1 MNGRLCI
8 LIITSIVLCPAIG
21 SMAQEVRTVAGQALV
36 SDLVDGPGADARLHN
51 PHGIAVSNRG
61 NVYVADR
68 FNHVIRKITPDGVVS
83 TLAGNGDI
91 GSDNGQGNEASFY
104 EPWDVCV
111 DGEENV
117 YVADYKNN
125 LIRKI
130 TPDGTVSTL
139 AGSGSFGFASGP
151 AEVATFGNPGGIA
164 LDDAGNLYVSDHN
177 THIIR
182 KILPDGTVST
192 LAGAAF
198 DAADSDGL
206 GSAARFNRPYGISM
220 GTDGRLYVA
229 DEHNHKIKSISR
241 SGYVATVAGS
251 GNLGSKDSTALEA
264 RFNYPWDVIQD
275 AEGRLYV
282 LDGYNH
288 VIRRIDSTDVITWV
302 GTSGTTGAKD
312 GTGKQASFNGATGLA
327 LGAKGN
333 TLWISDAYN
342 NLIRSVTIGEE
353 PRVLQMTV
361 TSDTVCQGEQV
372 SFSMLP
378 DTLNSYELYRGD
390 TRVAESTVPFFQAT
404 VNETGNWF
412 AIALDEQGNPISSE
426 PVSITVNDRPEV
438 NWVTAADSTTLQVTA
453 NDSVSWQ
460 WQVDGTAVSTADT
473 LDLTDTPPGQYT
485 VSVRATGLSGC
496 RTTKDSLII
505 IEEPVIDIPEKEKP
519 AFYLPD
525 AFSPNNDGSNDQLAI
540 LGPTP
545 EIIQA
550 QLINQWGNQFS
561 LPVSGAQIWDGT
573 LNGQPAEPGTY
584 ILLLRYRENE
594 NESVYRTLINL
605 IR

>member
-1 MNGRLCI
+1 M
-8 LIITSIVLCPAIG
+8 LCPAVG
-21 SMAQEVRTVAGQALV
+21 SVAQEVRTVAGQALV
-36 SDLVDGPGADARLHN
+36 SGRADGPGADARMHN
-51 PHGIAVSNRG
+51 PHGIAVSSSG

-68 FNHVIRKITPDGVVS
+68 FNHAIRKITPDGEVS
-83 TLAGNGDI
+83 TLAGSGNI
-91 GSDNGQGNEASFY
+91 GSDNGQGSEASFY

-111 DGEENV
+111 DEQENV

-139 AGSGSFGFASGP
+139 AGSGSFGFAGGP
-151 AEVATFGNPGGIA
+151 AGVATFGNPGGIA
-164 LDDAGNLYVSDHN
+164 LDKAGNLYVSDHN

-241 SGYVATVAGS
+241 TGYVTTVAGS
-251 GNLGSKDSTALEA
+251 GDLGSQDTTALES
-264 RFNYPWDVIQD
+264 RFNYPWDVVQD

-288 VIRRIDSTDVITWV
+288 VIRRIDSTGVTTWV

-312 GTGKQASFNGATGLA
+312 GTGEQASFNGATGMA
-327 LGAKGN
+327 LEAQSN

-342 NLIRSVTIGEE
+342 NLIRSVTVGKE
-353 PRVLQMTV
+353 PLELQMTV
-361 TSDTVCQGEQV
+361 TSDTVCRGEQV
-372 SFSMLP
+372 SFSILP
-378 DTLNSYELYRGD
+378 DTLESYELYRDD

-426 PVSITVNDRPEV
+426 VVSITVNDQPEV
-438 NWVTAADSTTLQVTA
+438 NWIPSVTSLQVTA

-460 WQVDGTAVSTADT
+460 WQVNGTTISTADT
-473 LDLTDTPPGQYT
+473 LNLAETPPGQYT
-485 VSVRATGLSGC
+485 INVQATGLSGC
-496 RTTKDSLII
+496 STTKDSLIS
-505 IEEPVIDIPEKEKP
+505 IEEPVIAIPETENP

-525 AFSPNNDGSNDQLAI
+525 AFSPNNDGSNDRLAI
-540 LGPTP
+540 LGPAP

-550 QLINQWGNQFS
+550 QLVNQWGNQFS

-584 ILLLRYRENE
+584 MLLLRYRENE
-594 NESVYRTLINL
+594 SESVYRTLINL

>member
-1 MNGRLCI
+1 MNRRIHVL
-8 LIITSIVLCPAIG
+8 LITSILLCPAVG
-21 SMAQEVRTVAGQALV
+21 SVAQEVRTVAGQALA
-36 SDLVDGPGADARLHN
+36 SGRADGPGADARMHN
-51 PHGIAVSNRG
+51 PHGIAVSSSG

-68 FNHVIRKITPDGVVS
+68 FNHAIRKITPDGEVS
-83 TLAGNGDI
+83 TLAGSGNI
-91 GSDNGQGNEASFY
+91 GSDNGQGSEASFY

-111 DGEENV
+111 DEQENV

-139 AGSGSFGFASGP
+139 AGSGSFGFAGGP
-151 AEVATFGNPGGIA
+151 AGVATFGNPGGIA
-164 LDDAGNLYVSDHN
+164 LDKAGNLYVSDHN

-241 SGYVATVAGS
+241 TGYVTTVAGS
-251 GNLGSKDSTALEA
+251 GNLGSQDTTALES
-264 RFNYPWDVIQD
+264 RFNYPWDVVQD

-288 VIRRIDSTDVITWV
+288 VIRRIDSTGVTTWV

-312 GTGKQASFNGATGLA
+312 GTGEQASFNGATGMA
-327 LGAKGN
+327 LEAQSN

-342 NLIRSVTIGEE
+342 NLIRSVTVGKE
-353 PRVLQMTV
+353 PLELQMTV
-361 TSDTVCQGEQV
+361 TSDTVCRGEQV
-372 SFSMLP
+372 SFSILP
-378 DTLNSYELYRGD
+378 DTLESYELYRGD

-426 PVSITVNDRPEV
+426 VVSITVNNQPEV
-438 NWVTAADSTTLQVTA
+438 NWIPSATSLQVTA

-460 WQVDGTAVSTADT
+460 WQVNGTTISTADT
-473 LDLTDTPPGQYT
+473 LDLADTPPGQYT
-485 VSVRATGLSGC
+485 VNVQATGLSGC
-496 RTTKDSLII
+496 STTKDSLIS
-505 IEEPVIDIPEKEKP
+505 IEEPVIAIPETENP

-525 AFSPNNDGSNDQLAI
+525 AFSPNNDGSNDRLAI
-540 LGPTP
+540 LGPAP

-550 QLINQWGNQFS
+550 QLVNQWGNQFS

-584 ILLLRYRENE
+584 MLLLRYRENE
-594 NESVYRTLINL
+594 SESVYRTLINL